1 MRTITFFK
9 EKKWKNFSQFINP
22 NCLLLTITQQKKNNL
37 PNYTSSTQISFLWYF
52 CCQLRIVLNSCTF
65 TVCTNTH
72 IFFSFFRSVR
82 RLGFITFSTRHSF
95 LKLNCGNDCEFG
107 SNNFNSNRTVFSSL
121 GRASVEF
128 FELPEEIVSNV
139 TRFGSDI
146 VIWFA
151 P

>member
-1 MRTITFFK
+1 MKEFLSVYQSEPFIARNNSTKKKTICPIILAQHRFRFYDI
-9 EKKWKNFSQFINP
+9 FVV
-22 NCLLLTITQQKKNNL
+22 NCESYWTHALLRFAQ
-37 PNYTSSTQISFLWYF
+37 
-52 CCQLRIVLNSCTF
+52 
-65 TVCTNTH
+65 TH
-72 IFFSFFRSVR
+72 TFFSFFRSVR
-82 RLGFITFSTRHSF
+82 RLGFVTFSTRHSF

-121 GRASVEF
+121 GRASVAEF